1 MDNKELEK
9 IYNDTYRSVY
19 WTAMSLLRDED
30 EAQDIVQ
37 ETFVTLID
45 SYDTLRDKDKVAAWL
60 KKIAANKCLDRLRRT
75 KTVNAEDDFFENV
88 EAQPEDFLP
97 DSILESAEKR
107 KIIMNIIDNAL
118 SEDVRRTLILFY
130 YDEMTTKEIA
140 SLLGIPQ
147 GTVLWRLNYAKKKI
161 KKEVEKYEEDN
172 NDKLYA
178 MAAPFLTLLF
188 EKEAEQ
194 VPLRPIPASLINL
207 TASENAAVK
216 AVTAKQATSSAT
228 SAAAKLGAGLLANK
242 IIIAVI
248 AIVLAVAVAI
258 GLITN
263 LREEPEETTEET
275 TYSESEETE
284 ETTTE
289 ETTEDTSATDA
300 LVDLSADIIGTWV
313 GSDNSN
319 NAVYMTFNDDGTMDY
334 WMIDPSGAEIYR
346 DNSTYTLNGN
356 EMEMIRSDGTSSGL
370 LSLTID
376 GDTMTVEDPNSP
388 DEPMVFTKTELT
400 ELAASG
406 SQTEVDPA
414 ATLIGTWSGEDE
426 YNTLYVSFLEDG
438 NMIVWEVN
446 SVGEEIDRETLTYT
460 VEGNEM
466 TWIMSNGTSMQ
477 VIYTI
482 DGDTL
487 LLENPEHPEAPV
499 TLTWVDSLET
509 PVYTAAD
516 LAGTW
521 MSCDEDTWV
530 YISFAEDG
538 TVETWL
544 VIAPD
549 VEVERNTGTFIIVNG
564 NELNITC
571 YDDFSGYQTDVYI
584 IAIDGDTLNMMDP
597 ARSETVISFVRP

>member
-45 SYDTLRDKDKVAAWL
+45 SYDTLRDKEKVAAWL

-75 KTVNAEDDFFENV
+75 KTVNEEDDFFENV

-161 KKEVEKYEEDN
+161 KKEVEKYEEEN

-178 MAAPFLTLLF
+178 MAVPFLSKLF
-188 EKEAEQ
+188 AKEAEQ
-194 VPLRPIPASLINL
+194 VPLRPMPATLVKASASGSTFAKAA
-207 TASENAAVK
+207 TANKAATTAAGAAVK
-216 AVTAKQATSSAT
+216 GG
-228 SAAAKLGAGLLANK
+228 LGIALNK

-248 AIVLAVAVAI
+248 VLVLAVAMAI
-258 GLITN
+258 GLITH

-289 ETTEDTSATDA
+289 ETTDTASASDA
-300 LVDLSADIIGTWV
+300 LVDLSADLIGTWV

-334 WMIDPSGAEIYR
+334 WMTDPSGAEIYR
-346 DNSTYTLNGN
+346 DNCTYTLNGN

-370 LSLTID
+370 LSLTLD
-376 GDTMTVEDPNSP
+376 GDTLTVEDPNSP
-388 DEPMVFTKTELT
+388 DEPMVFTRTELT
-400 ELAASG
+400 EVDHSASAV
-406 SQTEVDPA
+406 SADPA
-414 ATLIGTWSGEDE
+414 SALIGTWSAPDGDNVVYLTFYED
-426 YNTLYVSFLEDG
+426 NTIEMVER
-438 NMIVWEVN
+438 NA
-446 SVGEEIDRETLTYT
+446 VGEELDRDSITYS
-460 VEGNEM
+460 VEGNVM
-466 TWIMSNGTSMQ
+466 TWSHSSGATMQ
-477 VIYTI
+477 VTFTVDGDTLILENPDYPDELVTLTRTDAFSAPVYSAADLVGTWVAIGTGAHPWMTFYEDGTLEVWVIDANGNEIDRGSGSFSVEGNQLRVDLPDNGFSETYSITI
-482 DGDTL
+482 DGDTM
-487 LLENPEHPEAPV
+487 
-499 TLTWVDSLET
+499 
-509 PVYTAAD
+509 Y
-516 LAGTW
+516 LASSGQ
-521 MSCDEDTWV
+521 
-530 YISFAEDG
+530 
-538 TVETWL
+538 
-544 VIAPD
+544 PD
-549 VEVERNTGTFIIVNG
+549 FVF
-564 NELNITC
+564 
-571 YDDFSGYQTDVYI
+571 GYSRQ
-584 IAIDGDTLNMMDP
+584 A
-597 ARSETVISFVRP
+597 